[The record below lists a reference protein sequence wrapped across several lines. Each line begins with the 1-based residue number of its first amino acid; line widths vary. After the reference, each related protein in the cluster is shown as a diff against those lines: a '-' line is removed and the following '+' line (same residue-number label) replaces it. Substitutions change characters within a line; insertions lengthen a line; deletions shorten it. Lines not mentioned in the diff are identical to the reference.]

1 METRISLEKIS
12 EQDFEAYYSLAG
24 NTRVMETITGKP
36 LTREETR
43 KKFNSL
49 LENGKLHE
57 SYGCFKVS
65 DSIKK
70 ELLGFGKLEITK
82 ERPVEAELGYL
93 LEPEFWGRGYG
104 SEIAAQLMKKAEAAP
119 ELTRVFAIT
128 DPGNMASRRI
138 LLGLGFESEQKGEM
152 DGLPSEVFGKKLK

>member
-1 METRISLEKIS
+1 MENRISLQKIN

-24 NTRVMETITGKP
+24 NTRVMEKITGKS
-36 LTREETR
+36 LTREETQ

-49 LENGKLHE
+49 LENGKLHD

-65 DSIKK
+65 DSTNK
-70 ELLGFGKLEITK
+70 ELLGFGKLEIT
-82 ERPVEAELGYL
+82 EESPFEAELGYL

-104 SEIAAQLMKKAEAAP
+104 SEIASQLMKKAESDP

-128 DPGNMASRRI
+128 DPGNMGSRKI
-138 LLGLGFESEQKGEM
+138 LLRLGFVSEQKCDM